1 MELYGMLSEQ
11 KALAGLLH
19 GMNPKTIVSAP
30 AKEEIDF
37 GKGVFLNGDKTA
49 LLNGKHTN
57 KATVD
62 LSAYTT
68 ASKDI
73 IVTINGTAVTTLTT
87 TGVIATDVATLVAD
101 IESDV
106 ENVSVT
112 VGTGAD
118 ANKLFIAS
126 DDDSELKVTLSY
138 DGSDVTSSK
147 VSTSSDAIYAGV
159 SVFHQNSFKDSRGCY
174 IAKEAV
180 NVMEAGYIWGK
191 LATGI
196 SPAVGAD
203 AYVTKDGE
211 FTTSSSSN
219 TKVGKFKSGAENG
232 LALVD
237 VIK

>member
-11 KALAGLLH
+11 KALAGLLY

-37 GKGVFLNGDKTA
+37 GKGVFLNRDKTA
-49 LLNGKHTN
+49 LLNGKHAN

-62 LSAYTT
+62 LSAYTQ
-68 ASKDI
+68 APGD
-73 IVTINGTAVTTLTT
+73 VVLVINGVRIDDIT
-87 TGVIATDVATLVAD
+87 TGADANELFLVNGGN
-101 IESDV
+101 SDV
-106 ENVSVT
+106 TNVSAT

-118 ANKLFIAS
+118 ANKLFLVS
-126 DDDSELKVTLSY
+126 DDDSELEVTLSY

-180 NVMEAGYIWGK
+180 NVMEAGYIWVK
-191 LATGI
+191 LATSI

-203 AYVTKDGE
+203 AYVTKAGE
-211 FTTSSSSN
+211 FTTSSSGN

-237 VIK
+237 

>member
-11 KALAGLLH
+11 KALAGLLY

-37 GKGVFLNGDKTA
+37 GKGVFFNGDKTA
-49 LLNGKHTN
+49 LLNGKHAN

-62 LSAYTT
+62 LSAYAT

-73 IVTINGTAVTTLTT
+73 VLVINTVKIEATT
-87 TGVIATDVATLVAD
+87 TGTIDNDVTGIVAK
-101 IESDV
+101 IESNV

-112 VGTGAD
+112 TD
-118 ANKLFIAS
+118 ANKLFLVS
-126 DDDSELKVTLSY
+126 DDDSELEVTLSY

-147 VSTSSDAIYAGV
+147 VSASSDAVYAGI

-180 NVMEAGYIWGK
+180 NVMEAGYIWVK
-191 LATGI
+191 LATDV

-211 FTTSSSSN
+211 FTTSSSGN
-219 TKVGKFKSGAENG
+219 TKVGTFKSSAENG

-237 VIK
+237 IVK

>member
-11 KALAGLLH
+11 KALAGLLY

-49 LLNGKHTN
+49 LLNGKHAN

-68 ASKDI
+68 ASKN
-73 IVTINGTAVTTLTT
+73 IVLVINGVKIEATT
-87 TGVIATDVATLVAD
+87 TGTIANDVAGIVAD

-112 VGTGAD
+112 VGTSAD
-118 ANKLFIAS
+118 ANKLFLVS
-126 DDDSELKVTLSY
+126 DDDSELEVTLSY

-147 VSTSSDAIYAGV
+147 VSASSDAVYAGV

-180 NVMEAGYIWGK
+180 NVMEAGYIWVK
-191 LATGI
+191 LATGV

-211 FTTSSSSN
+211 FTTSSSGN
-219 TKVGKFKSGAENG
+219 TKVGTFKSGAESD

-237 VIK
+237 IVK

>member
-11 KALAGLLH
+11 KALAGLLY

-49 LLNGKHTN
+49 LLNGKHAN

-73 IVTINGTAVTTLTT
+73 VLVINGVKIEATT
-87 TGVIATDVATLVAD
+87 TGTLADDVAGIVAD

-118 ANKLFIAS
+118 ANKLF
-126 DDDSELKVTLSY
+126 L
-138 DGSDVTSSK
+138 
-147 VSTSSDAIYAGV
+147 VSTSW
-159 SVFHQNSFKDSRGCY
+159 RR
-174 IAKEAV
+174 
-180 NVMEAGYIWGK
+180 
-191 LATGI
+191 TR
-196 SPAVGAD
+196 
-203 AYVTKDGE
+203 VT
-211 FTTSSSSN
+211 
-219 TKVGKFKSGAENG
+219 
-232 LALVD
+232 
-237 VIK
+237 

>member
-11 KALAGLLH
+11 KALAGLLY

-49 LLNGKHTN
+49 LLNGKHAN

-73 IVTINGTAVTTLTT
+73 ILVINGVKIEATT
-87 TGVIATDVATLVAD
+87 TGTLADDVAGIVAD
-101 IESDV
+101 IESNV

-118 ANKLFIAS
+118 ANKLFLVS
-126 DDDSELKVTLSY
+126 DDDSELEVTLSY

-147 VSTSSDAIYAGV
+147 VSASSDAVYAGV

-180 NVMEAGYIWGK
+180 NVMEAGYIWVK
-191 LATGI
+191 LATGV

-211 FTTSSSSN
+211 FTTSSSGN
-219 TKVGKFKSGAENG
+219 TKVGTFKSGAENG

-237 VIK
+237 IVK

>member
-11 KALAGLLH
+11 KALAGLLY

-49 LLNGKHTN
+49 LLNGKHAN

-68 ASKDI
+68 ASKN
-73 IVTINGTAVTTLTT
+73 IVLVINGVKIEATT
-87 TGVIATDVATLVAD
+87 TGTLADDVAGIVAD

-106 ENVSVT
+106 ENFSVT
-112 VGTGAD
+112 VGTQTD
-118 ANKLFIAS
+118 ANKLFLVS
-126 DDDSELKVTLSY
+126 DDDSELEVTLSY

-147 VSTSSDAIYAGV
+147 VSASSDAVYAGV

-174 IAKEAV
+174 IAKESV
-180 NVMEAGYIWGK
+180 NVMEAGYIWVK
-191 LATGI
+191 LATGV

-211 FTTSSSSN
+211 FTTSSSGN
-219 TKVGKFKSGAENG
+219 TKVGTFKSGAESG

-237 VIK
+237 IVK

>member
-11 KALAGLLH
+11 KALAGLLY

-49 LLNGKHTN
+49 LLNGKHAN

-73 IVTINGTAVTTLTT
+73 ILVINGVEIKATT
-87 TGVIATDVATLVAD
+87 TGTLADDVAGIVAD

-106 ENVSVT
+106 ENVSV
-112 VGTGAD
+112 GTD
-118 ANKLFIAS
+118 ANKLFLVS

-147 VSTSSDAIYAGV
+147 VSASSDAVYAGV

-180 NVMEAGYIWGK
+180 NVMEAGYIWVK
-191 LATGI
+191 LATGV

-211 FTTSSSSN
+211 FTTSSSGN
-219 TKVGKFKSGAENG
+219 TKVGTFKSSAESG

-237 VIK
+237 IVK

>member
-11 KALAGLLH
+11 KALAGLLY

-49 LLNGKHTN
+49 LLNGKHAN

-68 ASKDI
+68 ASKN
-73 IVTINGTAVTTLTT
+73 IVLVINSVKIEATT
-87 TGVIATDVATLVAD
+87 TGTLANDVAGIVTN

-112 VGTGAD
+112 VGASAD
-118 ANKLFIAS
+118 ANKLFLVS
-126 DDDSELKVTLSY
+126 DDDSELEVTLSY

-147 VSTSSDAIYAGV
+147 VSASSDAVYAGV

-180 NVMEAGYIWGK
+180 NVMEAGYIWVK
-191 LATGI
+191 LATGV

-211 FTTSSSSN
+211 FTTSSSGN
-219 TKVGKFKSGAENG
+219 TKVGTFKSGAENG

-237 VIK
+237 IVK

>member
-11 KALAGLLH
+11 KALAGLLY

-49 LLNGKHTN
+49 LLNGKHAN

-68 ASKDI
+68 ASKN
-73 IVTINGTAVTTLTT
+73 IVLVINGVKIEATT
-87 TGVIATDVATLVAD
+87 TGTLANDVAGIVAN

-112 VGTGAD
+112 VGASAD
-118 ANKLFIAS
+118 ANKLFLVS
-126 DDDSELKVTLSY
+126 DDDSELEVTLSY

-147 VSTSSDAIYAGV
+147 VSASSDAVYAGV

-180 NVMEAGYIWGK
+180 NVMEAGYIWVK
-191 LATGI
+191 LATGV

-211 FTTSSSSN
+211 FTTSSSGN
-219 TKVGKFKSGAENG
+219 TKVGTFKSGAENS

-237 VIK
+237 IVK

>member
-11 KALAGLLH
+11 KALAGLLY

-37 GKGVFLNGDKTA
+37 GKGVFFNGDKTA
-49 LLNGKHTN
+49 LLNGKHAN

-73 IVTINGTAVTTLTT
+73 VLVINGVKIEATT
-87 TGVIATDVATLVAD
+87 TGTLADDVAGIVAD

-112 VGTGAD
+112 VGTDAD
-118 ANKLFIAS
+118 ANKLFLVS
-126 DDDSELKVTLSY
+126 DDDSELEVTLSY

-147 VSTSSDAIYAGV
+147 VSASSDAVYAGI

-180 NVMEAGYIWGK
+180 NVMEAGYIWVK
-191 LATGI
+191 LATGV

-211 FTTSSSSN
+211 FTTSSSGN
-219 TKVGKFKSGAENG
+219 TKVGTFKSSAENG

-237 VIK
+237 IVK

>member
-11 KALAGLLH
+11 KALAGLLY

-49 LLNGKHTN
+49 LLNGKHAN

-73 IVTINGTAVTTLTT
+73 VLVINGVKIEATT
-87 TGVIATDVATLVAD
+87 TGTIADDVAGIVAD

-112 VGTGAD
+112 VGTSAD
-118 ANKLFIAS
+118 ANKLFLVS
-126 DDDSELKVTLSY
+126 DNDSELEVTLSY

-147 VSTSSDAIYAGV
+147 VSFSSDAVYAGV

-180 NVMEAGYIWGK
+180 NVMEAGYIWVK
-191 LATGI
+191 LATGV

-211 FTTSSSSN
+211 FTTSSSGN
-219 TKVGKFKSGAENG
+219 TKVGTFKSGAENG

-237 VIK
+237 IVK

>member
-11 KALAGLLH
+11 KALAGLLY

-49 LLNGKHTN
+49 LLNGKHAN

-73 IVTINGTAVTTLTT
+73 VLVINGVKIEATT
-87 TGVIATDVATLVAD
+87 TGTLANDVAGIVAD

-112 VGTGAD
+112 VGTSAD
-118 ANKLFIAS
+118 ANKLFLVS
-126 DDDSELKVTLSY
+126 DDDSELEVTLNY

-147 VSTSSDAIYAGV
+147 VSASSDAVYAGV

-180 NVMEAGYIWGK
+180 NVMEAGYIWVK
-191 LATGI
+191 LATGV

-211 FTTSSSSN
+211 FTTSSSGN
-219 TKVGKFKSGAENG
+219 TKVGTFKSGAESG

-237 VIK
+237 IVK

>member
-11 KALAGLLH
+11 KALAGLLY
-19 GMNPKTIVSAP
+19 GMNPKTIVSTP

-49 LLNGKHTN
+49 LLNGKHAN

-68 ASKDI
+68 ASKN
-73 IVTINGTAVTTLTT
+73 IVFVINGVKIEATT
-87 TGVIATDVATLVAD
+87 TGTLANDIAGIVAD

-112 VGTGAD
+112 VGTSAD
-118 ANKLFIAS
+118 ANKLFLVS
-126 DDDSELKVTLSY
+126 DDDSELEVTLSY

-147 VSTSSDAIYAGV
+147 VSASSDAVYAGV

-180 NVMEAGYIWGK
+180 NVMEAGYIWVK
-191 LATGI
+191 LATGV
-196 SPAVGAD
+196 SPAVGAN

-211 FTTSSSSN
+211 FTTSSSGN
-219 TKVGKFKSGAENG
+219 TKVGTFKSGAESG

-237 VIK
+237 IVK

>member
-11 KALAGLLH
+11 KALAGLLY

-49 LLNGKHTN
+49 LLNGKHAN

-73 IVTINGTAVTTLTT
+73 ELVINGVKIEATT
-87 TGVIATDVATLVAD
+87 TGTIADDVAGIVED

-112 VGTGAD
+112 VGTGSD
-118 ANKLFIAS
+118 ANKLFLVS
-126 DDDSELKVTLSY
+126 DDDSELEVTLNY

-147 VSTSSDAIYAGV
+147 VSASSDAVYAGV

-180 NVMEAGYIWGK
+180 NVMEAGYIWVK
-191 LATGI
+191 LATGV
-196 SPAVGAD
+196 SPAIGAD

-211 FTTSSSSN
+211 FTTSSSGN
-219 TKVGKFKSGAENG
+219 TKVGTFKSGAESG

-237 VIK
+237 IVK

>member
-11 KALAGLLH
+11 KALAGLLF

-49 LLNGKHTN
+49 LLNGKHAN

-73 IVTINGTAVTTLTT
+73 VLVINGVNIEATT
-87 TGVIATDVATLVAD
+87 TGTIADDVAGIVAD

-106 ENVSVT
+106 ENVSVN
-112 VGTGAD
+112 VGTGAN
-118 ANKLFIAS
+118 ANKLFLVS
-126 DDDSELKVTLSY
+126 DDDSELEVTLSY

-147 VSTSSDAIYAGV
+147 VSASSDAVYAGV

-180 NVMEAGYIWGK
+180 NVMEAGYIWVK
-191 LATGI
+191 LATGV

-211 FTTSSSSN
+211 FTTSSSGN
-219 TKVGKFKSGAENG
+219 TKVGTFKSGAESG

-237 VIK
+237 IVK

>member
-11 KALAGLLH
+11 KALAGLLY

-37 GKGVFLNGDKTA
+37 GKGVFFNGDKTA
-49 LLNGKHTN
+49 LLNGKHAN

-73 IVTINGTAVTTLTT
+73 VLVINGVKIEATT
-87 TGVIATDVATLVAD
+87 TGTLADDVAGIVAD

-118 ANKLFIAS
+118 ANKLFLVS
-126 DDDSELKVTLSY
+126 DDDSELEVTLSY

-147 VSTSSDAIYAGV
+147 VSASSDAVYAGV

-180 NVMEAGYIWGK
+180 NVMEAGYIWVK
-191 LATGI
+191 LATGV

-211 FTTSSSSN
+211 FTTSSSGN
-219 TKVGKFKSGAENG
+219 TKVGTFKSGAENG

-237 VIK
+237 IVK

>member
-11 KALAGLLH
+11 KALAGLLY

-49 LLNGKHTN
+49 LLNGKHAN

-68 ASKDI
+68 ASKN
-73 IVTINGTAVTTLTT
+73 IVLVINSVKIEATT
-87 TGVIATDVATLVAD
+87 TGTIANDVAGIVAD

-112 VGTGAD
+112 VGASSD
-118 ANKLFIAS
+118 ANKLFLVS
-126 DDDSELKVTLSY
+126 DNDSELEVTLSY

-147 VSTSSDAIYAGV
+147 VSASSDAVYAGV

-180 NVMEAGYIWGK
+180 NVMEAGYIWVK
-191 LATGI
+191 LATGV

-211 FTTSSSSN
+211 FTTSSSGN
-219 TKVGKFKSGAENG
+219 TKVGTFKSGAEND

-237 VIK
+237 IVK

>member
-11 KALAGLLH
+11 KALAGLLY

-49 LLNGKHTN
+49 LLNGKHAN

-62 LSAYTT
+62 LSAYAT
-68 ASKDI
+68 ASKN
-73 IVTINGTAVTTLTT
+73 IVLVINGVKIEATT
-87 TGVIATDVATLVAD
+87 TGTLANDVAGIVAD

-112 VGTGAD
+112 VGTETD
-118 ANKLFIAS
+118 ANKLFLVS
-126 DDDSELKVTLSY
+126 DDDSELEVTLSY

-147 VSTSSDAIYAGV
+147 VSASSDAVYAGV

-180 NVMEAGYIWGK
+180 NIMEAGYIWVK
-191 LATGI
+191 LATGV

-211 FTTSSSSN
+211 FTTSSSGN
-219 TKVGKFKSGAENG
+219 TKAGTFKSGAENG

-237 VIK
+237 IVK

>member
-11 KALAGLLH
+11 KALAGLLY
-19 GMNPKTIVSAP
+19 GMNPKTIVSTP

-49 LLNGKHTN
+49 LLNGKHAN

-68 ASKDI
+68 ASKN
-73 IVTINGTAVTTLTT
+73 IVFVINGVKIEATT
-87 TGVIATDVATLVAD
+87 TGTLANDIAGIVAD

-112 VGTGAD
+112 VGTSAD
-118 ANKLFIAS
+118 ANKLFLVS
-126 DDDSELKVTLSY
+126 DDDSELEVTLSY

-147 VSTSSDAIYAGV
+147 VSASSDAVYAGV

-180 NVMEAGYIWGK
+180 NIMEAGYIWVK
-191 LATGI
+191 LATGV
-196 SPAVGAD
+196 SPAVGAN

-211 FTTSSSSN
+211 FTTSSSGN
-219 TKVGKFKSGAENG
+219 TKVGTFKSGAENG

-237 VIK
+237 IVK

>member
-11 KALAGLLH
+11 KALAGLLY

-49 LLNGKHTN
+49 LLNGKHAN

-73 IVTINGTAVTTLTT
+73 VLVINGVKIEATT
-87 TGVIATDVATLVAD
+87 TGTLADDVAGIVAD

-118 ANKLFIAS
+118 ANKLFLVS
-126 DDDSELKVTLSY
+126 DDDSELEVTLNY

-147 VSTSSDAIYAGV
+147 VSASSDAVYAGV

-180 NVMEAGYIWGK
+180 NVMEAGYIWVK
-191 LATGI
+191 LATGV

-211 FTTSSSSN
+211 FTTSSSGN
-219 TKVGKFKSGAENG
+219 TKVGTFKSGAESG

-237 VIK
+237 IVK

>member
-11 KALAGLLH
+11 KALAGLLY

-49 LLNGKHTN
+49 LLNGKHAN

-73 IVTINGTAVTTLTT
+73 VLVINGVKIEATT
-87 TGVIATDVATLVAD
+87 TGTLADDVAGIVAD

-112 VGTGAD
+112 VGASAD
-118 ANKLFIAS
+118 ANKLFLVS
-126 DDDSELKVTLSY
+126 DDDSELEVTLNY
-138 DGSDVTSSK
+138 DSSDVTSSK
-147 VSTSSDAIYAGV
+147 VSSSSDAVYAGV

-180 NVMEAGYIWGK
+180 NVMEAGYIWVK
-191 LATGI
+191 LATGV

-211 FTTSSSSN
+211 FTTSSSGN
-219 TKVGKFKSGAENG
+219 IKVGTFKSGAESG

-237 VIK
+237 IVK

>member
-11 KALAGLLH
+11 KALAGLLY

-49 LLNGKHTN
+49 LLNGKHAN

-73 IVTINGTAVTTLTT
+73 VLVINGVKIEATT
-87 TGVIATDVATLVAD
+87 TGTLADDVAGIVAD

-118 ANKLFIAS
+118 ANKLFLVS
-126 DDDSELKVTLSY
+126 DDDSELEVTLNY

-147 VSTSSDAIYAGV
+147 VSASSDAVYAGV

-180 NVMEAGYIWGK
+180 NVMEAGYIWVK
-191 LATGI
+191 LATGV

-211 FTTSSSSN
+211 FTTSSSGN
-219 TKVGKFKSGAENG
+219 TKVGIFKSGAESG

-237 VIK
+237 IVK

>member
-11 KALAGLLH
+11 KALAGLLY

-49 LLNGKHTN
+49 LLNGKHAN

-73 IVTINGTAVTTLTT
+73 VLVINGVKIEATT
-87 TGVIATDVATLVAD
+87 TGTLADDVAGIVAD

-118 ANKLFIAS
+118 ANKLFLVS
-126 DDDSELKVTLSY
+126 DDDSELEVTLSY

-147 VSTSSDAIYAGV
+147 VSASSDAVYAGV

-180 NVMEAGYIWGK
+180 NVMEAGYIWVK
-191 LATGI
+191 LASGV

-211 FTTSSSSN
+211 FTTSSSGN
-219 TKVGKFKSGAENG
+219 TKVGTFKSGAESG

-237 VIK
+237 IVK

>member
-11 KALAGLLH
+11 KALAGLLY

-37 GKGVFLNGDKTA
+37 GKGVFLNGNKTA
-49 LLNGKHTN
+49 LLNGKHAN

-68 ASKDI
+68 ASKN
-73 IVTINGTAVTTLTT
+73 IVLVINGVKIEATTAGT
-87 TGVIATDVATLVAD
+87 IADDVAGIVAD

-112 VGTGAD
+112 VGTSAD
-118 ANKLFIAS
+118 ANKLFLVS
-126 DDDSELKVTLSY
+126 DDDSELEVTLSY

-147 VSTSSDAIYAGV
+147 VSASSDAVYAGV

-180 NVMEAGYIWGK
+180 NVMEAGYIWVK
-191 LATGI
+191 LATGV

-211 FTTSSSSN
+211 FTTSSSGN
-219 TKVGKFKSGAENG
+219 TKVGTFKSGAENG

-237 VIK
+237 IVK

>member
-11 KALAGLLH
+11 KALAGLLY

-49 LLNGKHTN
+49 LLNGKHAN

-73 IVTINGTAVTTLTT
+73 VLVINGVKIEATT
-87 TGVIATDVATLVAD
+87 TGTIADDVAGIVAD

-118 ANKLFIAS
+118 ANKLFLVS
-126 DDDSELKVTLSY
+126 DDDSELEVTLSY

-147 VSTSSDAIYAGV
+147 VSASSDAVYAGV

-180 NVMEAGYIWGK
+180 NVMEAGYIWVK
-191 LATGI
+191 LATGV

-211 FTTSSSSN
+211 FTTSSSGN
-219 TKVGKFKSGAENG
+219 TKVGTFKSGAEND

-237 VIK
+237 IVK

>member
-11 KALAGLLH
+11 KALAGLLY
-19 GMNPKTIVSAP
+19 GMNPKTIISVP

-49 LLNGKHTN
+49 LLNGKHAN
-57 KATVD
+57 EATVD

-68 ASKDI
+68 ESKN
-73 IVTINGTAVTTLTT
+73 IVLVINTVKIEATT
-87 TGVIATDVATLVAD
+87 TGTIADDIAGIVAK

-112 VGTGAD
+112 TK
-118 ANKLFIAS
+118 ANKLLLVS
-126 DDDSELKVTLSY
+126 DDDSELNVTLNY

-147 VSTSSDAIYAGV
+147 VSASSNAVYAGV
-159 SVFHQNSFKDSRGCY
+159 SVFHQNSFEDSRGCY

-191 LATGI
+191 LAADV

-211 FTTSSSSN
+211 FTTSSSGN
-219 TKVGKFKSGAENG
+219 TKVGTFKSSAESG

-237 VIK
+237 IVK

>member
-11 KALAGLLH
+11 KALAGLLY

-49 LLNGKHTN
+49 LLNGKHAN

-62 LSAYTT
+62 LSAYAT

-73 IVTINGTAVTTLTT
+73 VLVINGVKIEATT
-87 TGVIATDVATLVAD
+87 TGTLANDVAGIVAN

-112 VGTGAD
+112 VGASAD
-118 ANKLFIAS
+118 ANKLFLVS
-126 DDDSELKVTLSY
+126 DDDSELEVKLSY

-147 VSTSSDAIYAGV
+147 VSASSDAVYAGV
-159 SVFHQNSFKDSRGCY
+159 SVFHQNSFKNSRGCY

-180 NVMEAGYIWGK
+180 NIMEAGYIWVK
-191 LATGI
+191 LATGV

-211 FTTSSSSN
+211 FTTSSSGN
-219 TKVGKFKSGAENG
+219 TKVGTFKSGAENG

-237 VIK
+237 IVK

>member
-11 KALAGLLH
+11 KALAGLLY

-49 LLNGKHTN
+49 LLNGKHAN

-68 ASKDI
+68 ASKN
-73 IVTINGTAVTTLTT
+73 IVLVINGVKIEATT
-87 TGVIATDVATLVAD
+87 TGTLANDVAGIVAD

-112 VGTGAD
+112 VGTSAD
-118 ANKLFIAS
+118 ANKLFLVS
-126 DDDSELKVTLSY
+126 DDDSELEVTLSY

-147 VSTSSDAIYAGV
+147 VSASSDAVYAGV

-180 NVMEAGYIWGK
+180 NIMEAGYIWVK
-191 LATGI
+191 LATGV

-211 FTTSSSSN
+211 FTTSSSGN
-219 TKVGKFKSGAENG
+219 TKVGTFKSGAESG

-237 VIK
+237 IVK

>member
-11 KALAGLLH
+11 KALAGLLY

-49 LLNGKHTN
+49 LLNGKHAN

-62 LSAYTT
+62 LSAYAT
-68 ASKDI
+68 ASKN
-73 IVTINGTAVTTLTT
+73 IVLVINGVKIEATT
-87 TGVIATDVATLVAD
+87 TGTLANDVAGIVAN

-112 VGTGAD
+112 VGASAD
-118 ANKLFIAS
+118 ANKLFLVS
-126 DDDSELKVTLSY
+126 DDDSELEVTLSY

-147 VSTSSDAIYAGV
+147 VSASSDAVYAGV

-180 NVMEAGYIWGK
+180 NVMEAGYIWVK
-191 LATGI
+191 LATGV

-211 FTTSSSSN
+211 FTTSSSGN
-219 TKVGKFKSGAENG
+219 TKVGTFKSGAENG

-237 VIK
+237 IVK

>member
-11 KALAGLLH
+11 KALAGLLY

-49 LLNGKHTN
+49 LLNGKHAN

-68 ASKDI
+68 ASKN
-73 IVTINGTAVTTLTT
+73 IVLVINGVKIEATT
-87 TGVIATDVATLVAD
+87 TGTIANDVAGIVAD

-112 VGTGAD
+112 VGTSAD
-118 ANKLFIAS
+118 ANKLFLVS
-126 DDDSELKVTLSY
+126 DDDSELEVTLSY

-147 VSTSSDAIYAGV
+147 VSASSDAVYAGV

-180 NVMEAGYIWGK
+180 NIMEAGYIWVK
-191 LATGI
+191 LVTGV

-211 FTTSSSSN
+211 FTTSSSGN
-219 TKVGKFKSGAENG
+219 TKVGTFKSGAESG

-237 VIK
+237 IVK

>member
-11 KALAGLLH
+11 KALAGLLY

-49 LLNGKHTN
+49 LLNGKHAN

-62 LSAYTT
+62 LSAYAT
-68 ASKDI
+68 ASKN
-73 IVTINGTAVTTLTT
+73 IVLVINGVKIEATT
-87 TGVIATDVATLVAD
+87 TGTLADDVAGIVAN

-112 VGTGAD
+112 VGASAD
-118 ANKLFIAS
+118 ANKLFLVS
-126 DDDSELKVTLSY
+126 DDDSELEVTLNY

-147 VSTSSDAIYAGV
+147 VSASSDAVYAGV

-180 NVMEAGYIWGK
+180 NVMEAGYIWVK
-191 LATGI
+191 LATGV

-211 FTTSSSSN
+211 FTTFSSGN
-219 TKVGKFKSGAENG
+219 TKVGTFKSGAENG

-237 VIK
+237 IVK

>member
-11 KALAGLLH
+11 KALAGLLY

-49 LLNGKHTN
+49 LLNGKHAN

-68 ASKDI
+68 ASKN
-73 IVTINGTAVTTLTT
+73 IVLVINGVKIEATT
-87 TGVIATDVATLVAD
+87 TGTLANDVAGIVAD

-106 ENVSVT
+106 ENVSVN
-112 VGTGAD
+112 VGTSAD
-118 ANKLFIAS
+118 ANKLFLVS
-126 DDDSELKVTLSY
+126 DDDSELEVTLSY

-147 VSTSSDAIYAGV
+147 VSASSDAVYAGV

-180 NVMEAGYIWGK
+180 NIMEAGYIWVK
-191 LATGI
+191 LATGV

-211 FTTSSSSN
+211 FTTSSSGN
-219 TKVGKFKSGAENG
+219 TKVGTFKSGAENG

-237 VIK
+237 IVK

>member
-11 KALAGLLH
+11 KALAGLLY
-19 GMNPKTIVSAP
+19 GMNPKTIISVP

-49 LLNGKHTN
+49 LLNGKHAN

-62 LSAYTT
+62 LSDCVIEN
-68 ASKDI
+68 KDI
-73 IVTINGTAVTTLTT
+73 VLVINTVMIKATT
-87 TGVIATDVATLVAD
+87 TDKIADDVVKIVAK

-112 VGTGAD
+112 TD
-118 ANKLFIAS
+118 TNKLLLVS
-126 DDDSELKVTLSY
+126 DDDSELNVTLSY

-147 VSTSSDAIYAGV
+147 VSASSDAVYAGV

-174 IAKEAV
+174 VAKEAV

-191 LATGI
+191 LTADV

-211 FTTSSSSN
+211 FTTSSSGN
-219 TKVGKFKSGAENG
+219 TKVGIFKSGAESG

-237 VIK
+237 VVK

>member
-11 KALAGLLH
+11 KALAGLLY

-49 LLNGKHTN
+49 LLNGKHAN

-68 ASKDI
+68 ASKN
-73 IVTINGTAVTTLTT
+73 IVLVINGVKIEATT
-87 TGVIATDVATLVAD
+87 TGTIANDVAGIVAD

-112 VGTGAD
+112 VGTSAD
-118 ANKLFIAS
+118 ANKLFLVS
-126 DDDSELKVTLSY
+126 DDDIELEVTLSY

-147 VSTSSDAIYAGV
+147 VSASSDAIYAGV

-180 NVMEAGYIWGK
+180 NVMEAGYIWVK
-191 LATGI
+191 LATGV

-203 AYVTKDGE
+203 AYVTKNGE
-211 FTTSSSSN
+211 FTTSSSGN
-219 TKVGKFKSGAENG
+219 TKVGTFKSGAENG

-237 VIK
+237 IVK

>member
-11 KALAGLLH
+11 KALAGLLY

-49 LLNGKHTN
+49 LLNGKHAN

-73 IVTINGTAVTTLTT
+73 VLVINGVKIEATT
-87 TGVIATDVATLVAD
+87 TGTLADDVAGIVAD

-118 ANKLFIAS
+118 ANKLFLVS
-126 DDDSELKVTLSY
+126 DDDSELEVTLNY

-147 VSTSSDAIYAGV
+147 VSASSDAVYAGV

-180 NVMEAGYIWGK
+180 NVMEAGYIWVK
-191 LATGI
+191 LATGV

-203 AYVTKDGE
+203 AYVTKNGE
-211 FTTSSSSN
+211 FTTSSSGN
-219 TKVGKFKSGAENG
+219 TKVGTFKSGAENG

-237 VIK
+237 IVK

>member
-11 KALAGLLH
+11 KALAGLLY

-37 GKGVFLNGDKTA
+37 GKGVFFNGDKTA
-49 LLNGKHTN
+49 LLNGKHAN

-73 IVTINGTAVTTLTT
+73 VLVINTVKIEATT
-87 TGVIATDVATLVAD
+87 TGTLADDVAGIVAK
-101 IESDV
+101 IESNV

-112 VGTGAD
+112 TN
-118 ANKLFIAS
+118 ANKLLLVS
-126 DDDSELKVTLSY
+126 DDDSELDVTLSY

-147 VSTSSDAIYAGV
+147 VSASSDAVYAGI

-180 NVMEAGYIWGK
+180 NVMEAGYIWVK
-191 LATGI
+191 LATDV

-211 FTTSSSSN
+211 FTTSSSGN
-219 TKVGKFKSGAENG
+219 TKVGTFKSSAENG

-237 VIK
+237 IVK

>member
-11 KALAGLLH
+11 KALAGLLY
-19 GMNPKTIVSAP
+19 GMNPKTIVSIP

-37 GKGVFLNGDKTA
+37 GKGVFLNGNKTA
-49 LLNGKHTN
+49 LLNSKHAN

-73 IVTINGTAVTTLTT
+73 VLVINTVKIEATT
-87 TGVIATDVATLVAD
+87 TGTIDNDVTEIVAK
-101 IESDV
+101 IESNV

-112 VGTGAD
+112 TD
-118 ANKLFIAS
+118 ANKLLLVS
-126 DDDSELKVTLSY
+126 DDDSELDVTLSY

-147 VSTSSDAIYAGV
+147 VSASSDAVYAGV

-174 IAKEAV
+174 VAKEAV

-191 LATGI
+191 LATDV

-211 FTTSSSSN
+211 FTTSSSGN
-219 TKVGKFKSGAENG
+219 TKVGTFKSGAESG

-237 VIK
+237 IVK

>member
-11 KALAGLLH
+11 KALAGLLY

-49 LLNGKHTN
+49 LLNGKHAN

-73 IVTINGTAVTTLTT
+73 VLVINGVKIEATT
-87 TGVIATDVATLVAD
+87 TGTLADDVAGIVAD

-106 ENVSVT
+106 TNVSVT

-118 ANKLFIAS
+118 ANKLFLVS
-126 DDDSELKVTLSY
+126 DDDSELEVTLNY

-147 VSTSSDAIYAGV
+147 VSASSDAVYAGV

-180 NVMEAGYIWGK
+180 NVMEAGYIWVK
-191 LATGI
+191 LATGV

-211 FTTSSSSN
+211 FTTSSSGN
-219 TKVGKFKSGAENG
+219 TKVGTFKSGAENG

-237 VIK
+237 IVK

>member
-11 KALAGLLH
+11 KALAGLLY

-49 LLNGKHTN
+49 LLNGKHAN

-73 IVTINGTAVTTLTT
+73 VLVINGVKIEATT
-87 TGVIATDVATLVAD
+87 TGTLADDVAGIVAD

-106 ENVSVT
+106 ENVT

-118 ANKLFIAS
+118 ANKLFLVS
-126 DDDSELKVTLSY
+126 DDDSELEVTLSY

-147 VSTSSDAIYAGV
+147 VSASSDAVYAGV

-180 NVMEAGYIWGK
+180 NVMEAGYIWVK
-191 LATGI
+191 LATSV

-211 FTTSSSSN
+211 FTTSSSGN
-219 TKVGKFKSGAENG
+219 TKVGTFKSGAENG

-237 VIK
+237 IVK

>member
-11 KALAGLLH
+11 KALAGLLY

-49 LLNGKHTN
+49 LLNGKHAN

-73 IVTINGTAVTTLTT
+73 VLVINGVKIEATT
-87 TGVIATDVATLVAD
+87 TGTLADDVAGIVAD

-118 ANKLFIAS
+118 ANKLFLVS
-126 DDDSELKVTLSY
+126 DDDSELEVTLNY

-147 VSTSSDAIYAGV
+147 VSASSDAVYAGV

-180 NVMEAGYIWGK
+180 NVMEAGYIWVK
-191 LATGI
+191 LATGV

-211 FTTSSSSN
+211 FTTSSSGN
-219 TKVGKFKSGAENG
+219 TKVGTFKSGAENG

-237 VIK
+237 IVK